1 MKYVLIVIA
10 GYFLGSI
17 NVAIFTSTHIL
28 GGDIRRKGSGNAG
41 ATNMARVYGFRA
53 ALVTLLGDMVK
64 AAASMGLGYL
74 LCGDTGLAAGGIAC
88 MAGHCFPVY
97 HGFRGGKGVAVGA
110 AVALMIDWRVF
121 LCCLGV
127 FLLLSFT
134 TKKVSLGSCCAA
146 ITAAL
151 AAWLFNVSPARIV
164 LAVCGALLVLVQHRG
179 NLQRVFN
186 GTEPDFHA
194 AKGDKN

>member
-1 MKYVLIVIA
+1 MEYFLIVIA
-10 GYFLGSI
+10 GYLLGSI

-28 GGDIRRKGSGNAG
+28 GGDIREKGSGNAG
-41 ATNMARVYGFRA
+41 ATNMARVYGFKA
-53 ALVTLLGDMVK
+53 ALLTLLGDMVK
-64 AAASMGLGYL
+64 TVVSIGLGYL

-88 MAGHCFPVY
+88 MVGHCFPVY
-97 HGFRGGKGVAVGA
+97 HGFRGGKGVATGA

-121 LCCLGV
+121 LCSIGV

-134 TKKVSLGSCCAA
+134 TKKVSLGSCSAA
-146 ITAAL
+146 ITVAL
-151 AAWLFNVSPARIV
+151 TAWLFGACPARIV

-179 NLQRVFN
+179 NLRRVLD

-194 AKGDKN
+194 AKSE

>member
-1 MKYVLIVIA
+1 MKYILIVIA

-17 NVAIFTSTHIL
+17 NVAIFTSTHML

-53 ALVTLLGDMVK
+53 ALITLLGDMVK
-64 AAASMGLGYL
+64 AVASMGLGYL
-74 LCGDTGLAAGGIAC
+74 LCGDAGLAAGGIAC
-88 MAGHCFPVY
+88 MIGHCFPVY
-97 HGFRGGKGVAVGA
+97 HGFRGGKGVAAGA

-121 LCCLGV
+121 LCCLAV
-127 FLLLSFT
+127 FLLLSLT

-151 AAWLFNVSPARIV
+151 AAWLFSVSPSRIV
-164 LAVCGALLVLVQHRG
+164 LAVCGALLVLGQHRE
-179 NLQRVFN
+179 NLKRVLE

-194 AKGDKN
+194 AKGE